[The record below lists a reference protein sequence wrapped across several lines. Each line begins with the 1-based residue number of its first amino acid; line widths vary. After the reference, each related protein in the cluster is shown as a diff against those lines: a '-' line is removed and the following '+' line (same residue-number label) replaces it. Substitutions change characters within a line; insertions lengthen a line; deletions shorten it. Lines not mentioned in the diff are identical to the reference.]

1 MNEIDVKYIRT
12 RIPPELNKT
21 GKCPQCGGNKFYIQH
36 STFLYFSLESFG
48 RITDINNDHNDW
60 NNVEETKCTACGE
73 VLK

>member
-48 RITDINNDHNDW
+48 RITDINNDHDSNRMSYVSEPRLYED
-60 NNVEETKCTACGE
+60 
-73 VLK
+73 